1 MIDRVDRKIIRELQV
16 DGRITNQA
24 LADKVGLSPSPCLR
38 RLRRLEEDGVIQGY
52 TASIDRNRYGLP
64 INVFVSVKLTRQ
76 TEDTLA
82 EFETAIAGWDEVLDC
97 FLMTGTRDYQLRV
110 VAASLEAYERF
121 LKTRLTR
128 LSCVAS
134 IETSF
139 ALGIVKNT
147 PVFPMVTD

>member
-1 MIDRVDRKIIRELQV
+1 MIDRIDRKIIRELQA

-38 RLRRLEEDGVIQGY
+38 RLRKLEEEGVIRGY
-52 TASIDRNRYGLP
+52 TATVDQDLYGLP
-64 INVFVSVKLTRQ
+64 INVFVSVRLTRQ
-76 TEDTLA
+76 SEDAMA
-82 EFETAIAGWDEVLDC
+82 EFETAIADWDEILDC

-110 VAASLEAYERF
+110 VAASLEAYEQF

-128 LSCVAS
+128 LPCVGG

-139 ALGIVKNT
+139 ALGIVKKT
-147 PVFPMVTD
+147 PVFPAIAD